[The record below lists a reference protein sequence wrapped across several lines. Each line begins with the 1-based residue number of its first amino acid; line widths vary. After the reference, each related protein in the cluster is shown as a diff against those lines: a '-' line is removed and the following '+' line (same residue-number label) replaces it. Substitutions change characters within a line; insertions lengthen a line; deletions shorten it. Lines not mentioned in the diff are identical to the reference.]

1 MCMCACVFAH
11 ARMCW
16 GKAVISLGTLQLLQ
30 CRHESSLALDIFRL
44 EMLWAWFF
52 MVDGSLFFSPG
63 RNCRPLERNQVCSY
77 FSSIVK
83 LYSSIKTKNGD
94 LSYRINYLCD
104 MTISN
109 RLLKHHIGTIV
120 GYFKMLGDIQIF
132 HIWLCNS

>member
-1 MCMCACVFAH
+1 MCACVFAH

-16 GKAVISLGTLQLLQ
+16 GKAVISLGALQLLQ

-44 EMLWAWFF
+44 EMLWAWQMVLYFF
-52 MVDGSLFFSPG
+52 PLGEIAGHWKGIKFVATSPAQS
-63 RNCRPLERNQVCSY
+63 N
-77 FSSIVK
+77 FIVQLK
-83 LYSSIKTKNGD
+83 PKNGD
-94 LSYRINYLCD
+94 LSHRINYLCD